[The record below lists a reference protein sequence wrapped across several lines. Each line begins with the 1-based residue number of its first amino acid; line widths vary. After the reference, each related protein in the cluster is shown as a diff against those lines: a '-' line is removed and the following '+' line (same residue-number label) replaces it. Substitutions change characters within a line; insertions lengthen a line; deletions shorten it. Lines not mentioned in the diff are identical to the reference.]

1 MYGFLHGQR
10 DGRHVAGGE
19 HVLLEGLLPVEL
31 LAAFADVLLAEVDG
45 GAVLATYLLLREGL
59 FAVGTRVAGA
69 SVNHDGLHSAPVV
82 RLQRTCT
89 SLKLQEGKGVEMGA
103 EETT

>member
-1 MYGFLHGQR
+1 M
-10 DGRHVAGGE
+10 ASGE

-45 GAVLATYLLLREGL
+45 GAVLATYLLLRERL

-69 SVNHDGLHSAPVV
+69 SVNHDGLHSSRVV

-89 SLKLQEGKGVEMGA
+89 ALSYRREQGVEMGVRKKQHKIK
-103 EETT
+103 